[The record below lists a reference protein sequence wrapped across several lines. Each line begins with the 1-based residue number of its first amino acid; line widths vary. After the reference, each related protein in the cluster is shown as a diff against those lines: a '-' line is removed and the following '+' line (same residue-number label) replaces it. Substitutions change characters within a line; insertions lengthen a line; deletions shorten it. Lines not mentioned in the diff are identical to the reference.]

1 MRIKFPSSP
10 VSILPLVAV
19 DTARRAAPPLLPSF
33 AGLTGYGELL
43 RTLVRR
49 ELRSRYK
56 GSALG
61 IVWSLVF
68 PLAMMGV
75 YTLVFSVLWKG
86 TRNIPHY
93 PLFVLAGL
101 AVWTFF
107 QSAVQLGTTSLIAG
121 SDLIKK
127 VWFPRELVPT
137 SVVLA
142 QTASSLVILLV
153 LIPLSIYVVPENART
168 VALLIPFFLALLCL
182 TLGIAW
188 LLSVVNVFFRDV
200 EHLLGVLFLPWFF
213 LTPVLYGLDQL
224 PAAASHQTVI
234 DLLRYG
240 NPVTPYVEGI
250 RAVVLEAT
258 VPGPALLVYI
268 FLVGPLVAL
277 FGLWFLQRHQDRVAI
292 EL

>member
-1 MRIKFPSSP
+1 M
-10 VSILPLVAV
+10 AV
-19 DTARRAAPPLLPSF
+19 ETASRAKTPLLPSF
-33 AGLTGYGELL
+33 AGLAGYGELL
-43 RTLVRR
+43 RTLLRR

-61 IVWSLVF
+61 LAWSLLF

-101 AVWTFF
+101 AVWSFF
-107 QSAVQLGTTSLIAG
+107 QGAVQLGTVSLIFG
-121 SDLIKK
+121 GDLIKK
-127 VWFPRELVPT
+127 VWFPRELVPA
-137 SVVLA
+137 SVVLS
-142 QTASSLVILLV
+142 QTISALVIFAVLV
-153 LIPLSIYVVPENART
+153 PLAIYVVPENVQT
-168 VALLIPFFLALLCL
+168 VALVIPFFAAFVCLALGL
-182 TLGIAW
+182 AW
-188 LLSVVNVFFRDV
+188 MLSVVNVFFRDV

-224 PAAASHQTVI
+224 PAATTHPTI
-234 DLLRYG
+234 IHLMRYG

-250 RAVVLEAT
+250 RAAALEAT
-258 VPGPALLVYI
+258 VPGVPLLLYI
-268 FLVGPLVAL
+268 FLVGPLV
-277 FGLWFLQRHQDRVAI
+277 GLIGLAVLQRYEDRVAI